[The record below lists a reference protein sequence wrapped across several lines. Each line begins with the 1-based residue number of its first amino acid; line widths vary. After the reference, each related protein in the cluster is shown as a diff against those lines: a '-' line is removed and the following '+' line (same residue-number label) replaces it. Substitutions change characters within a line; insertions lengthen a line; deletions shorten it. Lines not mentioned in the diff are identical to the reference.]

1 MILVKTKKKNDFYT
15 DENVACDAATIREV
29 GRVGRGTNPTVPP
42 AVVLCTSQVSH
53 VDRRT
58 PWRGKIAF
66 TYHEPLTPFEQVGN
80 AYLLVLWRTDNGAR
94 RNLRTRMKRVLITH
108 IPFLWSRDSFF
119 FFFVLRRNIL
129 RSISYRNGRKA
140 TRPEPGHRRRVN
152 YSTRL
157 YFDFRLCQTDILKSQ
172 WHHEQKYFIQTITF
186 NIIFCVSSV
195 Y

>member
-1 MILVKTKKKNDFYT
+1 MSR
-15 DENVACDAATIREV
+15 ATPQRSARWGGLE
-29 GRVGRGTNPTVPP
+29 GRTNPTVPP

-119 FFFVLRRNIL
+119 IFFFLFCV
-129 RSISYRNGRKA
+129 
-140 TRPEPGHRRRVN
+140 E
-152 YSTRL
+152 
-157 YFDFRLCQTDILKSQ
+157 
-172 WHHEQKYFIQTITF
+172 
-186 NIIFCVSSV
+186 IFCDLSRTETDGKRRDQSLVIDGV
-195 Y
+195 